1 MNYYEWA
8 EEYFDT
14 ANLINDTI
22 KKLKSQHRT
31 ANAVN
36 KKELNLKIAKYR
48 NYYNEAIQT
57 ANHLLER
64 AGGLG

>member
-31 ANAVN
+31 ANTVN